1 MYRGPVED
9 VTMST
14 AASLA
19 RVMRQRSLLVLL
31 LFGVFATA
39 YGRSPDDT
47 ELVAG
52 LQGGGYVIVMR
63 HVSSPRI
70 PPDQAHADSDNSHR
84 NARSVAARKDNAA
97 PCGGDEYPHRHAL
110 SEYQRSIYNRC
121 RAARRWRGAGL
132 SPGRQGRRR
141 MCRTHK
147 NRGVAQASSQ
157 VEELN

>member
-31 LFGVFATA
+31 LSAVFATA

-70 PPDQAHADSDNSHR
+70 PPDQSTRRFGQQPPERAQR
-84 NARSVAARKDNAA
+84 GCTQR
-97 PCGGDEYPHRHAL
+97 
-110 SEYQRSIYNRC
+110 QRS
-121 RAARRWRGAGL
+121 ALRR
-132 SPGRQGRRR
+132 
-141 MCRTHK
+141 
-147 NRGVAQASSQ
+147 
-157 VEELN
+157 